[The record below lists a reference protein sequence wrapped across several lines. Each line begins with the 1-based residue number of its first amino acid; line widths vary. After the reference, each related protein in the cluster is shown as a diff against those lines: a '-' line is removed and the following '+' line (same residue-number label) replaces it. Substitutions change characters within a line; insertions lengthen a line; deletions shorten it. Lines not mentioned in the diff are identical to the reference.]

1 MTLRLALAGTLIAFA
16 FCGLFVTAFHAPS
29 PHAIPVGMVG
39 EAPAAHAGPSRATAA
54 RPAPAAHAGPSRA
67 TARPAPAAHAGPSR
81 ATAARP
87 AAAGFELRRYDSERA
102 ARDDLEAGRLR
113 GVLVDGR
120 VLVAS
125 ARGAVEA
132 QTVRAAFPRAAVVDV
147 APLPGHDSR
156 GLSAVFTALGLTV
169 GGVAFGALL
178 TLFGRGARLLTIGL
192 FAVATGIVVALT
204 VDTIV
209 GALTGAFW
217 ATAGIVALGAAA
229 TGAATHALGRRLGP
243 PGLALAALLFIP
255 LGQSAAG
262 GALGADLV
270 PGFFGALSDALPVGA
285 TLAAL
290 RGAVYF
296 GGAGTTVPLLV
307 LAAWAVVGAAL
318 ISRPE
323 RT

>member
-1 MTLRLALAGTLIAFA
+1 MTFRLALAGTLIAFA

-29 PHAIPVGMVG
+29 PHAIPIGAVG
-39 EAPAAHAGPSRATAA
+39 AATAPDGFA
-54 RPAPAAHAGPSRA
+54 LRHYASE
-67 TARPAPAAHAGPSR
+67 S
-81 ATAARP
+81 AAR
-87 AAAGFELRRYDSERA
+87 A
-102 ARDDLEAGRLR
+102 DLEAGDLR
-113 GVLVDGR
+113 GVLVDR
-120 VLVAS
+120 RLLVAG
-125 ARGAVEA
+125 ARGAAEA
-132 QTVRAAFPRAAVVDV
+132 QVVRAAFPRAAVVDI
-147 APLPGHDSR
+147 APLPAHDAR

-178 TLFGRGARLLTIGL
+178 TLFGRRARLLAIGL
-192 FAVATGIVVALT
+192 FAAATGVVVALT
-204 VDTIV
+204 VDTVV

-229 TGAATHALGRRLGP
+229 TGAATHALGRAIGP

-262 GALGADLV
+262 GALGSDLV
-270 PGFFGALSDALPVGA
+270 PGFFGALSDALPAGA
-285 TLAAL
+285 TQAAL

-296 GGAGTTVPLLV
+296 GGAGTTVPMLV
-307 LAAWAVVGAAL
+307 LAAWAAAGAAL